1 MVGSIT
7 KRIDLGI
14 NASDRNDCWGFYFN
28 NKEFDVYM
36 EQNRIMKIANRMK
49 ELADEIPDNPKVKE
63 LMELSLEYCSV
74 MTGYIDRSSKIVEGQ
89 YAQVD
94 ILVGLLNEYLGEKGL
109 VEEFRTYLNEYIQ
122 QVGDLN

>member
-1 MVGSIT
+1 
-7 KRIDLGI
+7 
-14 NASDRNDCWGFYFN
+14 
-28 NKEFDVYM
+28 M